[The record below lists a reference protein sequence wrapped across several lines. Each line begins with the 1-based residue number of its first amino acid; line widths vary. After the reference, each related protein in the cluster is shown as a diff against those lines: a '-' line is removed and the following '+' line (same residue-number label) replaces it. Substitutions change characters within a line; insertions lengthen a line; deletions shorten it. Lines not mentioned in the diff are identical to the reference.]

1 MKSSILECDERYKMI
16 ERLEK
21 EIEEI
26 EASEAYKAEASLK
39 GDIDKVLKDHNKE
52 PKDLLTIYPSLVQ
65 PTKEQAPTKP
75 GGRTLPTK
83 TYRNPH
89 TGKEVQAKN
98 TRHKILQQWKKEHP
112 DENIDEWIV
121 KA

>member
-21 EIEEI
+21 EIEDI

-89 TGKEVQAKN
+89 TGKEVQAKS
-98 TRHKILQQWKKEHP
+98 TRHKTLQQWKKEYP
-112 DENIDEWIV
+112 DENIDDWIV